1 MSSQSSNPSKA
12 TTSTS
17 PTSLEANEASNESTS
32 LLSRPM
38 PQYSEEAVR
47 SRNNRKKDGSKTWS
61 PNKLNLKRRYSMSD
75 IAQSKWLKRKSGTY
89 DDKDNEALMGEN
101 NGIRV
106 WYDNYTTIDWIHDSV
121 KERVR
126 LRQIRSIKGARG
138 WFVNSWDSAKAWIL
152 VGLIGV
158 VCGCVAAS
166 IASVEF
172 WLSDIKRGF
181 CSSNFSYTQ
190 TFCCWDSEEEH
201 CPEWKE
207 WSSITDIQDETLSY
221 WFNFII
227 YLLFAVLF
235 AGSSA
240 LLIFFNSK
248 PIISSK
254 NSKNAP
260 PVRRY
265 YAAGSGVPEVKTI
278 LSGFVMRGYLGL
290 RTLCVK
296 TVGLTLSVASG
307 LSTGKEGPLVHIAC
321 CIGNV
326 CSRIFDKYN
335 KNEGKR
341 REILSASSA
350 AGVAVAF
357 GAPIGGV
364 LFSLEEVSYYFPN
377 KTMIR
382 SFFCAFTAAMTLK
395 LINPFRTGK
404 IVMFQVTYDHEWHF
418 FEIFCFF
425 IIGTFGGL
433 FGALFIK
440 CNIWWAKIRAT
451 KLKNYPIHEVLTLVM
466 VTSIVSYWNIY
477 TRMGSGEL
485 VTSLFKECQDE
496 HHGDLEGLCVNEPE
510 QFGPVV
516 TMLLYTLLI
525 KIVLTIFTFGCRVP
539 CGIFI
544 PSMVVGAS
552 FGRIVGLGVQYLQL
566 VYPTLPIFNSCVDST
581 TCINPGVYAIVGA
594 AAGLGGVTRMTVSL
608 IVIMFELTGTLTYVL
623 PLMISIL
630 VAKWTGDAIAPGS
643 IYDKLIE
650 VNGHPYLDSK
660 TEYIRLGQ
668 TSDITEHDL
677 QVIDVNEPN
686 TASDLRKKLTKMINR
701 GYPDGGLPVLD
712 GQLLIGYIA
721 CNELEHALDKIKPED
736 TNIRCYFNQT
746 FDEVE
751 NHLNDLTAYMDQA
764 PLTISENSSM
774 ELVLELFSKLG
785 VRYVCVVSHG
795 QYVGMIH
802 KKRLLVYLKEYEQQH
817 H

>member
-1 MSSQSSNPSKA
+1 MNDVPQTGWCQRRSSP
-12 TTSTS
+12 
-17 PTSLEANEASNESTS
+17 
-32 LLSRPM
+32 
-38 PQYSEEAVR
+38 
-47 SRNNRKKDGSKTWS
+47 
-61 PNKLNLKRRYSMSD
+61 
-75 IAQSKWLKRKSGTY
+75 Y
-89 DDKDNEALMGEN
+89 DDKNNHALRGKN

-126 LRQIRSIKGARG
+126 LRQIRAIKGARG
-138 WFVNSWDSAKAWIL
+138 WLINSWDSAKAWIL
-152 VGLIGV
+152 VGIIGV
-158 VCGCVAAS
+158 VCGCIAAS
-166 IASVEF
+166 IAIVEF

-181 CSSNFSYTQ
+181 CSTNFLYTQ
-190 TFCCWDSEEEH
+190 TFCCWDSGMCPSPSKH
-201 CPEWKE
+201 CGEWKE
-207 WSSITDIQDETLSY
+207 WSSLTDIQEQSLDY
-221 WFNFII
+221 WFNFTI
-227 YLLFAVLF
+227 YMMFAILF

-240 LLIFFNSK
+240 LLVFFNSR
-248 PIISSK
+248 PAYPSK
-254 NSKNAP
+254 SWTNTTPAWSFH
-260 PVRRY
+260 
-265 YAAGSGVPEVKTI
+265 AAGSGVPEVKTI

-290 RTLCVK
+290 RTLWVK

-321 CIGNV
+321 CVGNV

-404 IVMFQVTYDHEWHF
+404 IVMFQVTYDHEWHL
-418 FEIFCFF
+418 FEIACFF
-425 IIGTFGGL
+425 LIGAFGGL
-433 FGALFIK
+433 FGAVFIK

-451 KLKNYPIHEVLTLVM
+451 RLKNYPVQEVLTLVTI
-466 VTSIVSYWNIY
+466 TSLVSYWNIY

-485 VTSLFKECQDE
+485 VTNLFRECQDE
-496 HHGDLEGLCVNEPE
+496 HQGDLEGLCVNEPE

-516 TMLLYTLLI
+516 SMLLYTMLI

-552 FGRIVGLGVQYLQL
+552 FGRIVGLGAQYIQL
-566 VYPTLPIFNSCVDST
+566 IHPSLPVFHSCST
-581 TCINPGVYAIVGA
+581 TTNCINPGVYAIVGA

-608 IVIMFELTGTLTYVL
+608 IVIMFELTGSLTYVL

-630 VAKWTGDAIAPGS
+630 VAKWTGDALVPGS
-643 IYDKLIE
+643 IYDWLIE
-650 VNGHPYLDSK
+650 ANGHPYLDSK
-660 TEYIRLGQ
+660 TEYIHLGH
-668 TSDITEHDL
+668 TSDITEYDL
-677 QVIDVNEPN
+677 QVIEINEPN
-686 TASDLRKKLTKMINR
+686 TVKELRKKLSIMCNR
-701 GYPDGGLPVLD
+701 GYADGGFPVLN
-712 GQLLIGYIA
+712 GHLLIGYIA
-721 CNELEHALDKIKPED
+721 CNELEHALDKLKSTD
-736 TNIRCYFNQT
+736 MNVHCYLNQT
-746 FDEVE
+746 YGFE
-751 NHLNDLTAYMDQA
+751 NHLNDLTPYMDQA
-764 PLTISENSSM
+764 PLTVTENSPM

-802 KKRLLVYLKEYEQQH
+802 KKRLLAYLKEYEQNH
-817 H
+817 